1 MSLLSIE
8 IFQSECGG
16 AAAGTRIRVVHWIT
30 VILVLASIAA
40 PAQTPS
46 FDDDFRKG
54 LVALQKKDLTGAKE
68 SLERASQLQPGNP
81 KVWVALAQ
89 VYLGSKQMD
98 QANAAAKRAESLAA
112 NDPVVQHALAIFF
125 SGTGDFTKAAE
136 MERQYAASQ
145 SADAGAAA
153 RAATLSLQ
161 AGEPLRAITW
171 AKNALAKNDSAELHY
186 LLGKAE
192 EAANQPE
199 PALVDLRRAV
209 ELEPENE
216 AFTVDLGQALL
227 QRGDFAGA
235 FSLFG
240 EARTRFPKSA
250 QIELAYGVA
259 AYGQRKFHDAI
270 VAFLQVTRL
279 DPSIEQ
285 PYVFIGKILENAE
298 GLMPEV
304 LAAYAAWEKA
314 DPGNYLPWFLHAK
327 ALDASSG
334 DAVKSEAELRRSIQ
348 INPNF
353 WESHLELGIVLM
365 QRQQWQEAATELSHA
380 IALDAKK
387 PVPHFQLA
395 RAYKQLGKQAEAQA
409 ELAEFKRLSASETE
423 SPVP

>member
-1 MSLLSIE
+1 MV
-8 IFQSECGG
+8 
-16 AAAGTRIRVVHWIT
+16 RWVT
-30 VILVLASIAA
+30 VILVLASLAA
-40 PAQTPS
+40 QAQTAS
-46 FDDDFRKG
+46 FDDEFRKG
-54 LVALQKKDLTGAKE
+54 LVALQRKDLAVAQE
-68 SLERASQLQPGNP
+68 SLERASQLQPENP

-112 NDPVVQHALAIFF
+112 DDPVVQHALAIFF
-125 SGTGDFTKAAE
+125 SGTGDFAKAAE
-136 MERQYAASQ
+136 MERQFAASK
-145 SADAGAAA
+145 SADPAAAA

-161 AGEPLRAITW
+161 AGEPQQAITW
-171 AKNALAKNDSAELHY
+171 AKAALAKGDSADLHY

-199 PALVDLRRAV
+199 PALADLRRAA
-209 ELEPENE
+209 ELAPDNE
-216 AFTVDLGQALL
+216 TYTFDLGQALL

-235 FSLFG
+235 LKLFG
-240 EARTRFPKSA
+240 AARTRFPKSA

-270 VAFLQVTRL
+270 AAFLRVTRL

-285 PYVFIGKILENAE
+285 PYIFIGKILENAE
-298 GLMPEV
+298 DLMPEV
-304 LAAYAAWEKA
+304 LASYAAWQKA
-314 DPGNYLPWFLHAK
+314 QPGNYLAWFLHAK

-334 DAVKSEAELRRSIQ
+334 DPAESESELRHSIQ
-348 INPNF
+348 LNPNF

-365 QRQQWQEAATELSHA
+365 QRQQWQEAAAELSRA
-380 IALDAKK
+380 IVLDAKK

-395 RAYKQLGKQAEAQA
+395 RVYKHLGKQEEAQA

-423 SPVP
+423 PPGSVR

>member
-1 MSLLSIE
+1 M
-8 IFQSECGG
+8 
-16 AAAGTRIRVVHWIT
+16 VHWIT
-30 VILVLASIAA
+30 VILVLASAA
-40 PAQTPS
+40 AQAQTAS
-46 FDDDFRKG
+46 FDDEFRKG
-54 LVALQKKDLTGAKE
+54 LVALQHKDLATAKE
-68 SLERASQLQPGNP
+68 SLEHASRLQPENP

-89 VYLGSKQMD
+89 VYLGSNQTD

-125 SGTGDFTKAAE
+125 AGIADFAKAAK
-136 MERQYAASQ
+136 MERQFAASK
-145 SADAGAAA
+145 SADPGAAA

-161 AGEPLRAITW
+161 AGEPQQAITW
-171 AKNALAKNDSAELHY
+171 AKSALEKGDGGDLRY

-199 PALVDLRRAV
+199 PALADLRRAV
-209 ELEPENE
+209 ELAPDIEIYT
-216 AFTVDLGQALL
+216 FDLGQALL

-235 FSLFG
+235 LSLFG
-240 EARTRFPKSA
+240 AARTRFPKSA

-270 VAFLQVTRL
+270 AAFLQVTRL
-279 DPSIEQ
+279 DPSLEQ

-298 GLMPEV
+298 DLMPDV
-304 LAAYAAWEKA
+304 LATYAAWEQSA
-314 DPGNYLPWFLHAK
+314 PGNYLPWFLHAK

-334 DAVKSEAELRRSIQ
+334 DPAKSEAELRRSIQ

-365 QRQQWQEAATELSHA
+365 QRQQWQDAEAELSHA
-380 IALDAKK
+380 VALDSKK

-395 RAYKQLGKQAEAQA
+395 RVYKHLGKQEESQA

-423 SPVP
+423 SPAP

>member
-1 MSLLSIE
+1 MRL
-8 IFQSECGG
+8 
-16 AAAGTRIRVVHWIT
+16 IT
-30 VILVLASIAA
+30 VILVLASVAA
-40 PAQTPS
+40 GVQTPS
-46 FDDDFRKG
+46 FDDEFRKG
-54 LVALQKKDLTGAKE
+54 LVALQNKDLAVARE
-68 SLERASQLQPGNP
+68 SLERASQLQPENA

-98 QANAAAKRAESLAA
+98 QANAAAQRAESLAA

-125 SGTGDFTKAAE
+125 SGTGDFAKAAE
-136 MERQYAASQ
+136 MERQFAASK
-145 SADAGAAA
+145 SADRGAAA

-161 AGEPLRAITW
+161 AGEPQQAITW
-171 AKNALAKNDSAELHY
+171 AKAALAQSDNADLHY

-199 PALVDLRRAV
+199 PALADLRRAV
-209 ELEPENE
+209 ELAPDNE
-216 AFTVDLGQALL
+216 GYTFDLGQALL
-227 QRGDFAGA
+227 QRGDFADA

-240 EARTRFPKSA
+240 AARTRFPKSA

-270 VAFLQVTRL
+270 AAFLQVTRL

-285 PYVFIGKILENAE
+285 PYIFIGKILENADD
-298 GLMPEV
+298 LMPEV
-304 LAAYAAWEKA
+304 LSTYAAWEKA
-314 DPGNYLPWFLHAK
+314 NPGNYLAWFLHAK
-327 ALDASSG
+327 AMDASSG
-334 DAVKSEAELRRSIQ
+334 DPAKSEAELRHSIQ

-365 QRQQWQEAATELSHA
+365 QRQQWQEAAVELTRA

-395 RAYKQLGKQAEAQA
+395 RVYKHLGKQAEAQA

-423 SPVP
+423 SPAP